1 MATVA
6 FKKGLLAN
14 LPKTY
19 TEGAFYVTTDERAI
33 YLDVDSSTRI
43 RIGDFQEFATL
54 QALQANTNPSTTAL
68 YYITELNVLAKWN
81 GTSYVQINLDTGAT
95 SIEVVGDGNTVTAA
109 SYDPATRK
117 ITLTKG
123 ATHTTAE
130 DVSNA
135 IDLAI
140 GELGNKEGDT
150 PYANV
155 KEYVDDK
162 IADVV
167 AGSIEGLGDLASKD
181 EVAEADLEA
190 TLASKINGKADS
202 TQVATDIDAAKTAV
216 IGTAEDASTADTIK
230 GAKKY
235 ADEKASAA
243 QSAAESH
250 ADDAIAALDVSDSA
264 VATQFVTA
272 VSETDGKIAVSRRA
286 LEADDI
292 PEIAQSKVTGLT
304 TALAGKQNT
313 VVFNTAYD
321 AEDNKAATMTDVQN
335 AVADLSGA
343 MHYEGNST
351 TDPAEGEPTVA
362 GHEGAWAKGDVVTY
376 NAKEYVYDGSAWREL
391 GDETSYAVKGSIKDA
406 DIAAD
411 AAIAQSKVAGLTDA
425 LAAKAT
431 PADITTAIN
440 GLDVPDEAVAGQV
453 VSAVVETDGKIAV
466 SRRALVADDI
476 PTLEIAK
483 VNGLQAALD
492 GKAVGSDITNAIAA
506 LDVEDTAVDGK
517 VVSAVSETDGK
528 IAVSRRALVA
538 ADIPELAQSKITG
551 LTTALEGKQDNLVF
565 NTEYNAASN
574 KAATMSDVTNA
585 LTWGSF

>member
-6 FKKGLLAN
+6 FKKGLLAA
-14 LPKTY
+14 LPSTY
-19 TEGAFYVTTDERAI
+19 TEGTFYVTTDERAI
-33 YLDVDSSTRI
+33 YLDVDGSTRI

-155 KEYVDDK
+155 KDYVDTK

-167 AGSIEGLGDLASKD
+167 AGSIEGLGALASKD
-181 EVAEADLEA
+181 KVAESDLEA
-190 TLASKINGKADS
+190 TLATKINGKAN
-202 TQVATDIDAAKTAV
+202 V
-216 IGTAEDASTADTIK
+216 GTADDTSDMDTLK

-411 AAIAQSKVAGLTDA
+411 AAIAQSKIAGLTDA

-466 SRRALVADDI
+466 SRRALVA
-476 PTLEIAK
+476 
-483 VNGLQAALD
+483 
-492 GKAVGSDITNAIAA
+492 
-506 LDVEDTAVDGK
+506 
-517 VVSAVSETDGK
+517 
-528 IAVSRRALVA
+528 

-551 LTTALEGKQDNLVF
+551 LTTALDGKQDNLVF